1 MLVHDACPNRPGD
14 PEDKDLDKVLEQKW
28 NNEVEIDVLN
38 VIDNEI
44 EDSEDHD
51 VEHVAVVVNR
61 DQRENVEVIGGSG
74 SSGSCWNSHL

>member
-1 MLVHDACPNRPGD
+1 MLVHDACPSRPGD
-14 PEDKDLDKVLEQKW
+14 PEDKALDKVLEQKW

-61 DQRENVEVIGGSG
+61 DQREKVEVIGGS
-74 SSGSCWNSHL
+74 SSNGSCWNSHL